1 MRANEFI
8 TEADMSARERFLDR
22 VVGPESGGKSWIQN
36 KRSGATGLF
45 QFMPD
50 TWAGVVKK
58 AKPGDPHY
66 GMSFDQMR
74 NSPEAQRAAAN
85 QISREYEATIK
96 RNNMPDTPTSY
107 YLLHG
112 HGPKG
117 VAIFN
122 NPDKQLKDI
131 YPEYVRDKNGQM
143 VKSIVYRQNPNFD
156 PNQKLSD
163 FVATRAAKMGDKMT
177 DLYPG
182 RNTQVAT
189 NQTTTTPPQD
199 NTLKKQITNV
209 GTNVIGGLVGATNA
223 QAGALPPEKK
233 AALQSPPNKSVPP
246 VTPTAQSQGVVGAEL
261 AKTSGGQFTSK
272 ADRLNQEKVNA
283 ALGVDSAT
291 GKQYKAGSKEANLA
305 LQQKFRQQPSPSV
318 TSTNSAPSSNDQADL
333 ANKYGAD
340 SYVAQ
345 AAAST
350 SEPNLEK
357 QNSNANQSVTKED
370 EDEKALN
377 IIKKLSKTR

>member
-1 MRANEFI
+1 MRAKEFI
-8 TEADMSARERFLDR
+8 TEADTSAREKFLDR
-22 VVGPESGGKSWIQN
+22 VVGPESGGKSWVQN

-117 VAIFN
+117 VAIYN

-131 YPEYVRDKNGQM
+131 YPEFVKDKQGNMVR
-143 VKSIVYRQNPNFD
+143 SIVYRQNPNFD

-163 FVATRAAKMGDKMT
+163 FVAARAAKMGDKMS

-182 RNTQVAT
+182 RNTQLAK
-189 NQTTTTPPQD
+189 NQTTTPPQD
-199 NTLKKQITNV
+199 NALKKQITNV
-209 GTNVIGGLVGATNA
+209 GTNVLGGLVGAKDA
-223 QAGALPPEKK
+223 KAGDLPPEKM
-233 AALQSPPNKSVPP
+233 AALKTQTNKPG
-246 VTPTAQSQGVVGAEL
+246 TPTPSLVKTQGEVGSQLAQ
-261 AKTSGGQFTSK
+261 TSGGQFMNK

-283 ALGVDSAT
+283 TLGMNPST
-291 GKQYKAGSKEANLA
+291 GQQYKAGSKEANLA
-305 LQQKFRQQPSPSV
+305 LQQKFKQTPAPV
-318 TSTNSAPSSNDQADL
+318 PAPSASPTTTSNDAIDL

-345 AAAST
+345 AAAS
-350 SEPNLEK
+350 SMPEPN
-357 QNSNANQSVTKED
+357 SNTPVTKEA
-370 EDEKALN
+370 EGEKALN
-377 IIKKLSKTR
+377 RIKNLARIK